1 MHENSLNNL
10 TPFQPGQSG
19 NPNGRPRNVFSSL
32 KKQLEDAGVE
42 VPKRSQFA
50 EAISI
55 LVILTEDQLKAIVSD
70 PDKPMALRIAAKELL
85 GKKGFDA
92 LNLLLDRG
100 IGRATLP
107 TEIEIPEGALS
118 GIQVTIHN
126 TVPGSLSPIT
136 SEDDLPSI
144 DH

>member
-1 MHENSLNNL
+1 MHENSLKNL
-10 TPFQPGQSG
+10 KPLKPGQSG
-19 NPNGRPRNVFSSL
+19 NLNGRPRSVFSSL
-32 KKQLEDAGVE
+32 KKQLEEAGIE

-55 LVILTEDQLKAIVSD
+55 LVVLTEEQLKSIVSD
-70 PDKPMALRIAAKELL
+70 PDRPMALRIAAKELL

-107 TEIEIPEGALS
+107 TEIEIPDGAMK

-126 TVPGSLSPIT
+126 AVGGSAAPIT
-136 SEDDLPSI
+136 NEDDLPTAE
-144 DH
+144 